1 MDRGGS
7 HFSYNLAVVLAIGFD
22 PWQIEA
28 QRTVWRSAGC
38 FVTAAESMREAL
50 GEFMGGDFDLVLLDH
65 SIPAE
70 DRDRLTSWIRA
81 SGSRTPVACITDSS
95 GNPEDLAYSTIKN
108 EPHALPR
115 RIGELLA
122 TQTRKPPVH
131 ADGEPSY
138 GGWMAFA

>member
-1 MDRGGS
+1 MAI
-7 HFSYNLAVVLAIGFD
+7 AVVLAIGFD
-22 PWQIEA
+22 PWLIEA

-38 FVTAAESMREAL
+38 FITAAQSMREAL
-50 GEFMGGDFDLVLLDH
+50 GEFMGGDFDLVLLDQ
-65 SIPAE
+65 SIPTE
-70 DRDRLTSWIRA
+70 DRDRLTSWIRS

-95 GNPEDLAYSTIKN
+95 DNPEDLAYSTIQN

-131 ADGEPSY
+131 ANDEPSY
-138 GGWMAFA
+138 GGRMALA

>member
-1 MDRGGS
+1 MAI
-7 HFSYNLAVVLAIGFD
+7 AVVLAIGFD
-22 PWQIEA
+22 PWLFEA

-38 FVTAAESMREAL
+38 FVTAAGSMGDAL

-70 DRDRLTSWIRA
+70 DRDRLTYWIRA

-95 GNPEDLAYSTIKN
+95 GNPEDLAYSTIKD
-108 EPHALPR
+108 EPHALPQR
-115 RIGELLA
+115 VGELLA

-131 ADGEPSY
+131 GGGEPSY

>member
-1 MDRGGS
+1 
-7 HFSYNLAVVLAIGFD
+7 
-22 PWQIEA
+22 
-28 QRTVWRSAGC
+28 
-38 FVTAAESMREAL
+38 MREAL

-70 DRDRLTSWIRA
+70 DRDRLISWIRA
-81 SGSRTPVACITDSS
+81 S

>member
-1 MDRGGS
+1 MAI
-7 HFSYNLAVVLAIGFD
+7 AVVLVIGFD

-28 QRTVWRSAGC
+28 QRTIWRSAGC
-38 FVTAAESMREAL
+38 FVTAVQSMREAL

-70 DRDRLTSWIRA
+70 GRDRLTCWIRA

-95 GNPEDLAYSTIKN
+95 GNPEDLADSTIKN

-131 ADGEPSY
+131 AGDEPGY
-138 GGWMAFA
+138 GGWLAFA

>member
-1 MDRGGS
+1 MAI
-7 HFSYNLAVVLAIGFD
+7 AVVLAIGFD
-22 PWQIEA
+22 PWLVEA

-50 GEFMGGDFDLVLLDH
+50 GEFMDGDFDLVLLDH

-95 GNPEDLAYSTIKN
+95 GSPEYLAYSAIEN

-115 RIGELLA
+115 WIGELLA

-131 ADGEPSY
+131 AGGEPSY
-138 GGWMAFA
+138 GGRMAFTRPPLQLDSE